1 MRIFHDILK
10 FIKRGVNVRKIC
22 SIICFVLFLGA
33 LFFQI
38 YVAITPSLSFR
49 VFQKLGI
56 ISIEV
61 IFLVISLLLSLPL
74 QKNANKRSKNIRTVL
89 YIILIMYVGNIV
101 YLLFFDADFGRNII
115 FRNGDVFYQAIST
128 INLKPFEMM
137 KNYISAYRYGNI
149 LFAHLIVNLVG
160 NLIIFAP
167 LGILLPSLF
176 KIMQKPIV
184 YTFFVAITIVLS
196 EFLQFYLS
204 VGVCDIDDFILNF
217 TGAMIVYGIYKIPV
231 INRLWHKFIKQEK

>member
-1 MRIFHDILK
+1 
-10 FIKRGVNVRKIC
+10 
-22 SIICFVLFLGA
+22 
-33 LFFQI
+33 
-38 YVAITPSLSFR
+38 
-49 VFQKLGI
+49 
-56 ISIEV
+56 
-61 IFLVISLLLSLPL
+61 
-74 QKNANKRSKNIRTVL
+74 
-89 YIILIMYVGNIV
+89 
-101 YLLFFDADFGRNII
+101 
-115 FRNGDVFYQAIST
+115 
-128 INLKPFEMM
+128 MM